1 MLTEMQ
7 LHPSEEGQTV
17 ISLSVPSARAQ
28 EVAKAIRGVLNLAGH
43 KVKNVNENG
52 EEVRTIEEVFP
63 AASPAITLRGYRG
76 KMEWTQQELADK
88 LGTTQNRISD
98 MESGK
103 RGISLNMAKRLG
115 ELFDV
120 PYKVFL

>member
-7 LHPSEEGQTV
+7 LHPAEEGQTV
-17 ISLSVPSARAQ
+17 ISLSVPTARAH
-28 EVAKAIRGVLNLAGH
+28 EVARAIRSILNLAGH

-63 AASPAITLRGYRG
+63 DASPAMALRGYRG

-103 RGISLNMAKRLG
+103 RRISMNMAKRLEG
-115 ELFDV
+115 LFDV